1 MSSISQ
7 FLGENLNI
15 LGSSINNV
23 SRITLNSLYPKEFEA
38 YLISL
43 ELVDYND
50 NIEEYF
56 TFPVNPN
63 YISKVDPRVKSI
75 DRTFGAII
83 VNKSDQ
89 FVPKDIILKG
99 NFGRDFKVVL
109 RHKGEV
115 TFNSFLNKS
124 AFVSSEEF
132 NPIIKSGYGS
142 LKILQNICEK
152 SEMSINGLHNKLFF
166 HNYLLGESYLVE
178 VIDFTQ
184 DQSLASNM
192 MWGYT
197 LRLKV
202 ISPVGR
208 KDGFILKTNISS
220 SVVGSAQ
227 ETLNKSL
234 GSVRKLISSMI

>member
-115 TFNSFLNKS
+115 TFNSLLNKS

>member
-1 MSSISQ
+1 MSILSQ

-15 LGSSINNV
+15 LGSSINSV

-38 YLISL
+38 YLVSL

-89 FVPKDIILKG
+89 FVPKDVVLKG

-109 RHKGEV
+109 RHKGDI
-115 TFNSFLNKS
+115 TFNSLLNKS

-152 SEMSINGLHNKLFF
+152 SEVSVNGLHNKLFF

-178 VIDFTQ
+178 VIDFAQ

-208 KDGFILKTNISS
+208 GDGFMFKTNVSS
-220 SVVGSAQ
+220 SVAGSAQ
-227 ETLNKSL
+227 DTLNKSL
-234 GSVRKLISSMI
+234 GSVRKLISSVI

>member
-1 MSSISQ
+1 MSSLSQ
-7 FLGENLNI
+7 ILGENLSI
-15 LGSSINNV
+15 LGNSINSI

-38 YLISL
+38 YMISL

-75 DRTFGAII
+75 DRTFGKVI

-89 FVPKDIILKG
+89 FVPKDLIIKG
-99 NFGRDFKVVL
+99 NFGRDFKVIL
-109 RHKGEV
+109 RHKGEI
-115 TFNSFLNKS
+115 TFNSILSKS
-124 AFVSSEEF
+124 AFVNSEEF
-132 NPIIKSGYGS
+132 NPLIKSGYGS
-142 LKILQNICEK
+142 LKVLQGICER
-152 SEMSINGLHNKLFF
+152 SELSVNGLHNKLFF

-178 VIDFTQ
+178 VIDFAE

-197 LRLKV
+197 LRLKI
-202 ISPVGR
+202 ISPVGKR
-208 KDGFILKTNISS
+208 EGFTLKTNMSS
-220 SVVGSAQ
+220 GVVSSAQ
-227 ETLNKSL
+227 ETLNQSL
-234 GSVRKLISSMI
+234 VGVRKLIGSII

>member
-115 TFNSFLNKS
+115 TFNSLLNKS

-208 KDGFILKTNISS
+208 KDGFILKTNFSS

>member
-1 MSSISQ
+1 MPNLNQ
-7 FLGENLNI
+7 FLGEGLNI
-15 LGSSINNV
+15 VGGSINGL
-23 SRITLNSLYPKEFEA
+23 SRVTLNSLYPREFEA

-50 NIEEYF
+50 NIQEYF
-56 TFPVNPN
+56 TFPINPN
-63 YISKVDPRVKSI
+63 YISKTEPRVKSI
-75 DRTFGAII
+75 DRTFGKII

-89 FVPKDIILKG
+89 FVPKDLVIKG

-115 TFNSFLNKS
+115 TFNSILNKTT
-124 AFVSSEEF
+124 FFSSEEF

-142 LKILQNICEK
+142 LKLLQNICQK
-152 SEMSINGLHNKLFF
+152 SEESINGLHNKLYL

-178 VIDFTQ
+178 VIDMTE
-184 DQSLASNM
+184 DQSIASNM

-197 LRLKV
+197 LRLKI

-208 KDGFILKTNISS
+208 DDGFMLKTNIPA
-220 SVVGSAQ
+220 SVAGSAQ

-234 GSVRKLISSMI
+234 GSVRKLMSSII